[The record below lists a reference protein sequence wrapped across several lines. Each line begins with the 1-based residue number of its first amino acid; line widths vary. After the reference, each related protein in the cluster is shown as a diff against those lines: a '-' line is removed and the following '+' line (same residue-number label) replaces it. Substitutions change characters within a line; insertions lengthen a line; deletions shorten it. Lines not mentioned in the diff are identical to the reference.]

1 MSSISTTMTAAVER
15 GMRLASVEFALDVIG
30 QLSSEGV
37 LKCSLEDA
45 IKMFDFDSVTV
56 VSSRSKASKKRES
69 SKSVKKV
76 SKITAKP
83 TVILPFCGEIQGDWC
98 KGVKFNHGLHTQ
110 CTNGPSGEDTYCKT
124 CRKHADNS
132 ATGKPP
138 YGDINDR
145 AEFNVDYRDP
155 KGKLTLPFANVV
167 EKLSINLETANV
179 AAATLGWTIPAE
191 QLVKRSSKRGR
202 PTKSAAVSDSDSDT
216 EETPKKKRGR
226 PSKAKVAAPT
236 QEDQIAQLVAE
247 AYAETKTTKPVIKV
261 KKLKLTAE
269 QKEQAKIA
277 KKEAA
282 DKIKAEKKEAA
293 DKIKAEKKE
302 AADKLK
308 AEKKE
313 AADKIKAE
321 KAAAI
326 LAKKEAADKLKE
338 EKLVAKALEKEAKEA
353 AAAELK
359 AEKKAIALKAR
370 QEKAAAKKAERE
382 AAKLRKKEAADK
394 LKAEKAETSD
404 DSSPED
410 AIVFQELEEEVILED
425 SEIAELEVDSSDDEE
440 EGETELSKTMTV
452 GGVEYF
458 FSEQDGQTI
467 LFSKNGEP
475 VGLYDAETDTVQE
488 CEFDEE

>member
-1 MSSISTTMTAAVER
+1 
-15 GMRLASVEFALDVIG
+15 
-30 QLSSEGV
+30 
-37 LKCSLEDA
+37 
-45 IKMFDFDSVTV
+45 
-56 VSSRSKASKKRES
+56 
-69 SKSVKKV
+69 
-76 SKITAKP
+76 
-83 TVILPFCGEIQGDWC
+83 
-98 KGVKFNHGLHTQ
+98 
-110 CTNGPSGEDTYCKT
+110 
-124 CRKHADNS
+124 
-132 ATGKPP
+132 
-138 YGDINDR
+138 
-145 AEFNVDYRDP
+145 
-155 KGKLTLPFANVV
+155 
-167 EKLSINLETANV
+167 
-179 AAATLGWTIPAE
+179 
-191 QLVKRSSKRGR
+191 
-202 PTKSAAVSDSDSDT
+202 
-216 EETPKKKRGR
+216 
-226 PSKAKVAAPT
+226 
-236 QEDQIAQLVAE
+236 LVAE

-293 DKIKAEKKE
+293 DQ
-302 AADKLK
+302 LK

-313 AADKIKAE
+313 AADQLKAE
-321 KAAAI
+321 KAAAN
-326 LAKKEAADKLKE
+326 LAKKEAALKVKE
-338 EKLVAKALEKEAKEA
+338 EKLVAKALEKEAKETA
-353 AAAELK
+353 AAKLK

-425 SEIAELEVDSSDDEE
+425 SEIAKLEVDSSDDEE

-458 FSEQDGQTI
+458 FSEMDGQTI